1 MRGVA
6 RGAPVP
12 TGQHSRF
19 ARVLLALLASQAV
32 AAGRARSPDVGRHRG
47 SRCPGEDRGGRRR
60 GAMLRWLLRGFVLPP
75 AACQSDYDRLA
86 YEILFE
92 DLDRN
97 GDGVVDILELRDGL
111 YNWNSSF
118 GSNSEKVSHR
128 ERMRH
133 WECWKYCC
141 PTEWGQPEA
150 LPLSGLSRAFLSL
163 WRRSGVPFC
172 GGFFMRNN
180 TAPVKHVV
188 NILKI
193 VIICSDKT
201 SRDFGRRF

>member
-1 MRGVA
+1 
-6 RGAPVP
+6 
-12 TGQHSRF
+12 
-19 ARVLLALLASQAV
+19 
-32 AAGRARSPDVGRHRG
+32 
-47 SRCPGEDRGGRRR
+47 
-60 GAMLRWLLRGFVLPP
+60 MLRWLLRGFVLPP